1 METRKYNTIREV
13 ELKGGGTMTV
23 GSNFT
28 EYSGNGIKVTIEE
41 PVGIMQIT
49 GIKRTIEC
57 NGLTSTNVTQDIVDM
72 FKTLM

>member
-13 ELKGGGTMTV
+13 ELKDGGTMTV

-28 EYSGNGIKVTIEE
+28 EYNGNGIKVTIEE
-41 PVGIMQIT
+41 PVGLMKIT
-49 GIKRTIEC
+49 GVKRTVEC